1 MITEIKKKDLQQPR
15 RRFPDWLKKPRHD
28 ASANHDGSG
37 QHDGSDAHTGSRYS
51 SVAACV
57 AGNNVHTVC
66 TEARCPN
73 RAECFSAGTAT
84 FLILGNTCT
93 RSCGYCGVRHGNP
106 LPLDPDE
113 PARVAASVKALR
125 LRHIVITSVTRDDL
139 PDGGAGHF
147 ARTVRECRKTMHHK
161 GTMDNMPAAAATI
174 EVLIPD
180 FNGDRNA
187 LDTVLDAGPDILNH
201 NVETVLRLY
210 PAIRPQA
217 DYRQS
222 LGLLAYARL
231 HGFTAKSG
239 LMVGLGESDNE
250 VCGVLEDLHNAGCRM
265 VTIGQYLQPS
275 REQVP
280 VQRFVPPEQF
290 ERYEKKGKE
299 IGLHSV
305 FAGPFVRSSYKAG
318 EVLGRAAGA

>member
-1 MITEIKKKDLQQPR
+1 MTMTTETLKNEPKHLPAEAPAQAGR

-28 ASANHDGSG
+28 AS
-37 QHDGSDAHTGSRYS
+37 DAHTGSSYA
-51 SVAACV
+51 SVTSCI

-84 FLILGNTCT
+84 FLILGNICT
-93 RSCGYCGVRHGNP
+93 RRCGYCGIRHGNP
-106 LPLDPDE
+106 LPLDPEE
-113 PARVAASVKALR
+113 PAGVAASVKTLS

-147 ARTVRECRKTMHHK
+147 ARTVRECRS
-161 GTMDNMPAAAATI
+161 AAATI

-180 FNGDRNA
+180 FNGNPSA
-187 LDTVLDAGPDILNH
+187 LDAVLDAGPDILNH
-201 NVETVLRLY
+201 NVETVPRLY

-217 DYRQS
+217 DYCQS
-222 LGLLAYARL
+222 LGLLAYVHSR
-231 HGFTAKSG
+231 GFTTKSG
-239 LMVGLGESDNE
+239 LMVGLGESEGE
-250 VCGVLEDLHNAGCRM
+250 VCEVLEDLHNAGCRM

-275 REQVP
+275 PEQVP
-280 VQRFVPPEQF
+280 VQCFVPPEQF
-290 ERYEKKGKE
+290 ERYEKTGKA

-318 EVLGRAAGA
+318 EVLSRGESRGLKTLRQGPYS